1 MSDQCH
7 VLVVAAGRG
16 SRAGDGL
23 PKQYRSLAGQPLLAR
38 TLLAFLRR
46 ADVASVLPVIH
57 ADDRSLFESVVS
69 TLRPADVE
77 RLAEPV
83 IGGAS
88 RQDSVRAGLEVL
100 GRRCAAHSTDA
111 ARHLVLIHD
120 GARPFAS
127 DALITRALASAR
139 DFGAAVPGCAVFDT
153 IKAVGERER
162 IVGTPDR
169 SRLRAVQTPQA
180 FALDLILAA
189 HRRAASDGRQ
199 DLTDDAAVA
208 EYAGH
213 DVFVFEGEATNIK
226 ITTSTDLHAAET
238 RLLSTLLDVRTG
250 QGFDVHSFT
259 EGDHVWLGGVRIPH
273 DRALSGHSDADVV
286 LHALT
291 DALLGAIGDGDIGS
305 HFPPSEARWKGAAS
319 SIFLRHAVDLVRAR
333 GGTIASLNAT
343 VVCEMPKVGPH
354 RDAMRARIAEIAG
367 VVVDRVGI
375 TATTSERM
383 GFTGRG
389 EGIVAWGLAT
399 IRLPLAPE

>member
-1 MSDQCH
+1 MSDRCH

-23 PKQYRSLAGQPLLAR
+23 PKQYRTLAGQPLLAR

-46 ADVASVLPVIH
+46 SDIASVVPVIH
-57 ADDRSLFESVVS
+57 ADDRILFDKVLS
-69 TLRPADVE
+69 TLQRADVG

-88 RQDSVRAGLEVL
+88 RQDSVRAGLEAL
-100 GRRCAAHSTDA
+100 DRRASSQGSDA
-111 ARHLVLIHD
+111 TRQLVLIHD
-120 GARPFAS
+120 GARPFVS
-127 DALITRALASAR
+127 DALITRAVAGAR
-139 DFGAAVPGCAVFDT
+139 VHGAAIPGCAIFDT
-153 IKAVGERER
+153 IKAVGPDER

-180 FALDLILAA
+180 FALDLILKA
-189 HRRAASDGRQ
+189 HRRAASEGRQ

-213 DVFVFEGEATNIK
+213 EVFVFEGEAANIK
-226 ITTSTDLHAAET
+226 VTTSADLLAAET
-238 RLLSTLLDVRTG
+238 RLVSMLLDVRTG

-343 VVCEMPKVGPH
+343 VVCELPKVGPH
-354 RDAMRARIAEIAG
+354 RDAMRGRIAEIAG
-367 VVVDRVGI
+367 IAVDRIGI

-399 IRLPLAPE
+399 IRLPLGPE

>member
-1 MSDQCH
+1 M
-7 VLVVAAGRG
+7 
-16 SRAGDGL
+16 GD
-23 PKQYRSLAGQPLLAR
+23 
-38 TLLAFLRR
+38 
-46 ADVASVLPVIH
+46 
-57 ADDRSLFESVVS
+57 
-69 TLRPADVE
+69 
-77 RLAEPV
+77 
-83 IGGAS
+83 
-88 RQDSVRAGLEVL
+88 
-100 GRRCAAHSTDA
+100 
-111 ARHLVLIHD
+111 
-120 GARPFAS
+120 
-127 DALITRALASAR
+127 
-139 DFGAAVPGCAVFDT
+139 
-153 IKAVGERER
+153 RER

-169 SRLRAVQTPQA
+169 SELRTVQTPQA
-180 FALDLILAA
+180 FALDLILDA
-189 HRRAASDGRQ
+189 HRRAALDGRQ

-213 DVFVFEGEATNIK
+213 DVFVFEGETGNTK
-226 ITTSTDLHAAET
+226 VTTSADLQAAEV
-238 RLLSTLLDVRTG
+238 RLLSKLLDVRTG

-259 EGDHVWLGGVRIPH
+259 DGDHVWLGGIRIPH

-319 SIFLRHAVDLVRAR
+319 SIFLRHAVDLVGAR
-333 GGTIASLNAT
+333 GGTIANLNAT

-367 VVVDRVGI
+367 VSVDRVGI

-399 IRLPLAPE
+399 IRLPLPAD

>member
-46 ADVASVLPVIH
+46 ADVASVIPVIH
-57 ADDRSLFESVVS
+57 ADDRSLFGDVVS
-69 TLRPADVE
+69 TLQPADAE

-88 RQDSVRAGLEVL
+88 RQDSVRAGLEAL
-100 GRRCAAHSTDA
+100 GRRCAPQSTDA
-111 ARHLVLIHD
+111 TRHLVLIHD

-139 DFGAAVPGCAVFDT
+139 AFGAAVPGCAVFDT
-153 IKAVGERER
+153 IKAVGERQR
-162 IVGTPDR
+162 IVGTPER
-169 SRLRAVQTPQA
+169 SGLRAVQTPQA
-180 FALDLILAA
+180 FTLDLILDA

-213 DVFVFEGEATNIK
+213 DVFVFEGETTNTK
-226 ITTSTDLHAAET
+226 ITTSADLHAAEI

-319 SIFLRHAVDLVRAR
+319 SIFLRHAVDLVGAR
-333 GGTIASLNAT
+333 GGTIANLNAT

-367 VVVDRVGI
+367 LAVDRVGI
-375 TATTSERM
+375 TATTSERL

-399 IRLPLAPE
+399 IRLPLAPG

>member
-1 MSDQCH
+1 MSDQSH

-46 ADVASVLPVIH
+46 ADVASVIPVIH

-88 RQDSVRAGLEVL
+88 RQDSVRAGLEAL
-100 GRRCAAHSTDA
+100 GRRCAAHETVA

-120 GARPFAS
+120 GARPFVS
-127 DALITRALASAR
+127 DALITRALANAR

-169 SRLRAVQTPQA
+169 SKLRAVQTPQA
-180 FALDLILAA
+180 FALDLILEA

-226 ITTSTDLHAAET
+226 ITTSTDLHAAEN

-259 EGDHVWLGGVRIPH
+259 GGDHVWLGGVRIPH

-319 SIFLRHAVDLVRAR
+319 SIFLRHAVDLVGAR

-367 VVVDRVGI
+367 VAVDRVGI

-399 IRLPLAPE
+399 IRLPLLPV

>member
-23 PKQYRSLAGQPLLAR
+23 PKQYRMLAGQPLLAR

-46 ADVASVLPVIH
+46 ADVASVVPVIH
-57 ADDRSLFESVVS
+57 SDDRSLFEDVVS
-69 TLRPADVE
+69 TLQPTDAE

-88 RQDSVRAGLEVL
+88 RQDSVRAGLEAL
-100 GRRCAAHSTDA
+100 GRLTARDPS
-111 ARHLVLIHD
+111 RHLVLIHD

-139 DFGAAVPGCAVFDT
+139 GFGAAVPGCAVFDT

-169 SRLRAVQTPQA
+169 SGLRAVQTPQA
-180 FALDLILAA
+180 FALELILEA
-189 HRRAASDGRQ
+189 HRRAASNGRQ

-213 DVFVFEGEATNIK
+213 DVFIFEGETTNTK
-226 ITTSTDLHAAET
+226 ITTSADLHAAEI
-238 RLLSTLLDVRTG
+238 RLLSTLLDIRTG

-343 VVCEMPKVGPH
+343 IVCEMPKVGPH
-354 RDAMRARIAEIAG
+354 RDAMRARIAEMAG
-367 VVVDRVGI
+367 VAVDRVGI

>member
-1 MSDQCH
+1 MP
-7 VLVVAAGRG
+7 
-16 SRAGDGL
+16 RA
-23 PKQYRSLAGQPLLAR
+23 
-38 TLLAFLRR
+38 TF
-46 ADVASVLPVIH
+46 
-57 ADDRSLFESVVS
+57 
-69 TLRPADVE
+69 
-77 RLAEPV
+77 
-83 IGGAS
+83 
-88 RQDSVRAGLEVL
+88 
-100 GRRCAAHSTDA
+100 
-111 ARHLVLIHD
+111 VLIHD

-213 DVFVFEGEATNIK
+213 DVFVFEGEAANIK

-291 DALLGAIGDGDIGS
+291 DALLGA
-305 HFPPSEARWKGAAS
+305 PS
-319 SIFLRHAVDLVRAR
+319 
-333 GGTIASLNAT
+333 GTAT
-343 VVCEMPKVGPH
+343 S
-354 RDAMRARIAEIAG
+354 ARISHHPKRAG
-367 VVVDRVGI
+367 KGLLRRSSC
-375 TATTSERM
+375 ATRWTS
-383 GFTGRG
+383 
-389 EGIVAWGLAT
+389 
-399 IRLPLAPE
+399 